1 MFTSNRVPYTDLRLT
16 HKNQCM
22 DTIGSRIKARRKK
35 LGLTQVDLAVAIG
48 IKQPSLSDIENNV
61 TQDMAATTL
70 AGLCRELRV
79 TPEYV
84 VFGIGPDE
92 DENLAIQEAELLYI
106 LRMMP
111 PESRDQLVNTAR
123 SFVVALKPVLPP
135 GMAEPITPRLPP
147 PTH

>member
-1 MFTSNRVPYTDLRLT
+1 MLTSNRVPYTELRLT
-16 HKNQCM
+16 RKNQCM

-35 LGLTQVDLAVAIG
+35 LGLTQVDLAVSIG

-92 DENLAIQEAELLYI
+92 DENLALQEAELLYI

-111 PESRDQLVNTAR
+111 IESREQLVNTAR
-123 SFVVALKPVLPP
+123 SFVVSLKPILPP
-135 GMAEPITPRLPP
+135 GAGEYQPPRLPP

>member
-1 MFTSNRVPYTDLRLT
+1 
-16 HKNQCM
+16 M

-79 TPEYV
+79 TPEFV
-84 VFGIGPDE
+84 VFGNGIAEVADLAMLESEVVYIIRNISPDQR
-92 DENLAIQEAELLYI
+92 DMLLG
-106 LRMMP
+106 M
-111 PESRDQLVNTAR
+111 AR
-123 SFVVALKPVLPP
+123 GLYSQVRGDSKPVVPP
-135 GMAEPITPRLPP
+135 MIGYDGDGKGGEVP
-147 PTH
+147 H